1 MRGRSR
7 RRARRAVAIA
17 MGAIAAAGCMPGD
30 LPTPP
35 PVAPG
40 LPSARSE
47 TPASAPA
54 AGRAAA
60 PAGRSGS
67 PTADADGIV
76 VDLSQMPDLPC
87 HAMFDTIMGDCSAA
101 DIARIRAEI
110 LARRSEGGAPPTA
123 DSGED
128 GFLPWDGTLAM
139 AEAQLAAPM
148 TAVTLTGRTPFVL
161 DARPVR
167 WAIGGTT
174 VAGYGYNGMIP
185 GPLLKVRQGATL
197 RVDFSNRIDLPTTV
211 HWHGLRHANASDG
224 VPGVTQ
230 PPVPPGERWAYE
242 LTFPDAGMFWYHPHV
257 REDIQQD
264 AGLAGV
270 IVVEPHD
277 GSELPPVDREA
288 VLVLDDIRLENGR
301 LVPYGL
307 THANFAIMG
316 RFGNT
321 LLVNGRKDYRL
332 AVDRGDVVRFYIVN
346 SASARPFRL
355 SFDGATVFRVAGDL
369 GRYVRPA
376 RVGEVVIGP
385 AERYILD
392 ARFDEARAYRLRHT
406 TPEIAYD
413 LGSIDVREPGAGGE
427 PPAGAAEPPRAD
439 AGTQLDF
446 DRLRGAFDQPVVMDL
461 EITADIPGLVRAED
475 TAGGASP
482 ADTSPAA
489 ARSDDGAGGDA
500 GTPADDEHAAD
511 EAHAHAPTDG
521 LEWEDD
527 MAAVNRRSDTEDV
540 RWILRDR
547 RTGAENHA
555 IHYAFDVGDL
565 VRVRLHNLAD
575 SPHPMHHP
583 VHIHGQRFLVTAV
596 NGEPNPDLVWK
607 DTVLVPR
614 GTTAD
619 LLLEIT
625 NPGTWMVHCHIP
637 EHMESGM
644 MFLFD
649 VAGGS
654 TQGSTP
660 PASPP
665 ATPHGMP

>member
-230 PPVPPGERWAYE
+230 PP
-242 LTFPDAGMFWYHPHV
+242 
-257 REDIQQD
+257 
-264 AGLAGV
+264 
-270 IVVEPHD
+270 
-277 GSELPPVDREA
+277 
-288 VLVLDDIRLENGR
+288 
-301 LVPYGL
+301 
-307 THANFAIMG
+307 
-316 RFGNT
+316 
-321 LLVNGRKDYRL
+321 
-332 AVDRGDVVRFYIVN
+332 
-346 SASARPFRL
+346 
-355 SFDGATVFRVAGDL
+355 
-369 GRYVRPA
+369 
-376 RVGEVVIGP
+376 
-385 AERYILD
+385 
-392 ARFDEARAYRLRHT
+392 
-406 TPEIAYD
+406 
-413 LGSIDVREPGAGGE
+413 
-427 PPAGAAEPPRAD
+427 
-439 AGTQLDF
+439 
-446 DRLRGAFDQPVVMDL
+446 
-461 EITADIPGLVRAED
+461 
-475 TAGGASP
+475 
-482 ADTSPAA
+482 
-489 ARSDDGAGGDA
+489 
-500 GTPADDEHAAD
+500 
-511 EAHAHAPTDG
+511 
-521 LEWEDD
+521 
-527 MAAVNRRSDTEDV
+527 
-540 RWILRDR
+540 
-547 RTGAENHA
+547 
-555 IHYAFDVGDL
+555 
-565 VRVRLHNLAD
+565 
-575 SPHPMHHP
+575 
-583 VHIHGQRFLVTAV
+583 
-596 NGEPNPDLVWK
+596 
-607 DTVLVPR
+607 
-614 GTTAD
+614 
-619 LLLEIT
+619 
-625 NPGTWMVHCHIP
+625 C
-637 EHMESGM
+637 
-644 MFLFD
+644 
-649 VAGGS
+649 
-654 TQGSTP
+654 P
-660 PASPP
+660 PASAGLTSSRSPTP
-665 ATPHGMP
+665 ACSGTTRTCARTSSRTPGSPASSWSSRTTGPSCRLSTARRCWCSTTFASRTGGWSRMASRTPTSPSWGASGTRCSSTAGRTTGWPSTAATSCGSTS